1 MPSLRPRSSQRG
13 RYLLPELRMAAG
25 PLEIATP
32 AGGTFGELYGRA
44 WALEVPR
51 SGPLRFFRLVAG
63 AWEQVTAALPELDP
77 PADARRFSLAFDQ
90 NARVI
95 VAWQEGET
103 VKATRWDTGESAYV
117 QNVEFHGINP
127 VLLMDALVNRH
138 IADSDIILFHQK
150 PADLARVYVRTQ
162 RESYG
167 DETHL
172 FTAPWPILLDYAQPL
187 YLRYQLLGADADGDP
202 VPAALRSELYPFYVT
217 LPVLTGAGAFA
228 SGDYV
233 QVATK
238 YELALPGV
246 EGAGAFTGGDY
257 TMDVELYELTLPTI
271 EGEGRFAGG
280 EYVEVVTIYEL
291 TLPAL
296 TGEGRFSGG
305 DYPEIATKYELT
317 LPALEGEGRFSGG
330 SYATP

>member
-1 MPSLRPRSSQRG
+1 MPDLRPRSSERG
-13 RYLLPELRMAAG
+13 RYLLPELRLAAG

-32 AGGTFGELYGRA
+32 AGGTFEELYGRA

-51 SGPLRFFRLVAG
+51 TGPLRFFRLVSG
-63 AWEQVTAALPELDP
+63 AWEQVTAALPALDP
-77 PADARRFSLAFDQ
+77 PEDARRFSIAFDQ

-103 VKATRWDTGESAYV
+103 VKATRWDTGAGAYV

-127 VLLMDALVNRH
+127 VLLMDALLNRH

-162 RESYG
+162 RESYD

-202 VPAALRSELYPFYVT
+202 VPAALRSELYPLYVT
-217 LPVLTGAGAFA
+217 PSALEAAGTFDG
-228 SGDYV
+228 GDYV
-233 QVATK
+233 QVLFPVSA
-238 YELALPGV
+238 EHAMDV
-246 EGAGAFTGGDY
+246 DGAFVGG
-257 TMDVELYELTLPTI
+257 ELVDLTILVDAEHALDI
-271 EGEGRFAGG
+271 DGAFAGG
-280 EYVEVVTIYEL
+280 ELVDLTILVDAEHAMDVDGAFVGDRFEEVL
-291 TLPAL
+291 FPHDDDDAL
-296 TGEGRFSGG
+296 DIHGAFAGG
-305 DYPEIATKYELT
+305 KYE
-317 LPALEGEGRFSGG
+317 
-330 SYATP
+330 TP